1 MLTIKSYIDES
12 LFAGQDESSLA
23 KRTEVAIEIE
33 KLKKHCYKETIS
45 DKYQIS
51 LGPKGYE
58 IIGPNDIDAIN
69 TQTYKQTSD
78 WADLFV
84 ILYNIDE
91 KSLGHKISKFQGA
104 MIVNSCEAKSM
115 DWLFT
120 DDCDFQGTLII
131 EWNDYLTSLRG
142 CPESVDAFK
151 CAYNS
156 KLKSLAGAPKQCKK
170 FVWYSNGDERKPAKK
185 IETEDII
192 KYLKTKKADILTN
205 F

>member
-12 LFAGQDESSLA
+12 LFAGHDDDSLA

-69 TQTYKQTSD
+69 RQESGWK
-78 WADLFV
+78 DLFV

-91 KSLGHKISKFQGA
+91 KSLDHKISKFQGA

-120 DDCDFQGTLII
+120 DDCDFRGTLII

-142 CPESVDAFK
+142 CPESVDVFK
-151 CAYNS
+151 CVYNP

-170 FVWYSNGDERKPAKK
+170 FVWYNNGDEKKPAKK
-185 IETEDII
+185 IETEDIK
-192 KYLKTKKADILTN
+192 KYLKTKNADILTV